1 MLYSRKQLWSLM
13 IPLMVEQLLNA
24 TMGMV
29 DTIMITSVG
38 SYAISAVSLVDSI
51 NTLISYVFT
60 AMATGGTIICAQ
72 YLGRN
77 DIKRAN
83 KVAYQLLLS
92 MFLISFFISILFF
105 IFRVQLLKAI
115 FGQIDSK
122 LMSASNIYFFFS
134 ILSYPFIALYNGGAA
149 ILRAEND
156 SKTPMKIALISNC
169 IHICING
176 VLIYLFNYGVKC
188 VAISTLLSR
197 FLMGAI
203 VLMLLRNKNHLV
215 HITNL
220 KEFKIEPSYI
230 KTIMNVGIPTG
241 VENGMFQFGKLLVQ
255 STVSQLPTYAIA
267 ANAMV
272 STIENF
278 ESQAALGMGLG
289 LMTVVGQCL
298 GKNRQ
303 DEAKS
308 NIEYITKMGFL
319 IIVLSCMLACILI
332 KPITV
337 ITGMEVM
344 ASELTIKLVLVVS
357 IVKPIPWTI
366 SFIPSYGMKAAGDTK
381 YSLIVSTLIMW
392 IVRVLMTIYLIKVVG
407 MGVYAVWISMMCD
420 WIIKAV
426 FVSGRY
432 HSGKWLNHKMI

>member
-1 MLYSRKQLWSLM
+1 MLYSKKQLWSLM

-24 TMGMV
+24 AMGMV

-83 KVAYQLLLS
+83 KVAYQLILS
-92 MFLISFFISILFF
+92 MFFTSFFISVLFF
-105 IFRVQLLKAI
+105 IFRTQLLKAI
-115 FGQIDSK
+115 FGQIDNEV
-122 LMSASNIYFFFS
+122 MNASIIYFFFS

-156 SKTPMKIALISNC
+156 SKTPMKIALICNC

-176 VLIYLFNYGVKC
+176 VLIYLFNYGVKG

-203 VLMLLRNKNHLV
+203 VLMLLRNKKHLV

-241 VENGMFQFGKLLVQ
+241 IENGMFQFGKLLVQ

-426 FVSGRY
+426 FMSVRY